1 MQLKNLVNEVLTDA
15 AFRRDAKPYR
25 DVYFIKVLNPGDRK
39 SLFVSFRY
47 KLSSND
53 AIIVRMDIDLSKTDN
68 NVTIGMSYLKVRER
82 QSFTFFKKGMT
93 IAHKNISE
101 IINQTVVPLFVEK
114 LKKVE
119 NIYGSDSSGNSIRS
133 NENSSDL

>member
-15 AFRRDAKPYR
+15 AFRREAKPYR

-47 KLSSND
+47 KLSTTDS
-53 AIIVRMDIDLSKTDN
+53 IIARMDIDLSKTDN

-93 IAHKNISE
+93 IPHKNISE
-101 IINQTVVPLFVEK
+101 IITQTVIPLFIEK
-114 LKKVE
+114 LEKVIH
-119 NIYGSDSSGNSIRS
+119 IYGTDTSSNSVRS
-133 NENSSDL
+133 NEASSDL